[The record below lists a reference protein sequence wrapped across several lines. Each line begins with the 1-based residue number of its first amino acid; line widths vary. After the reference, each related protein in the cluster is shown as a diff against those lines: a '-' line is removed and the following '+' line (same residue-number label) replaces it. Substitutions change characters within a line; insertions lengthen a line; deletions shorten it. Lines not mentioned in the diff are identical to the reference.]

1 MIFLEESGRT
11 QDDLSAAIQDIGFK
25 YEFITRVPNSVLN
38 ALAATVLVSAE
49 RVEEYQI
56 SQRLKAAKKAI
67 NEEID
72 ARAHELGADHLC
84 LAKIKWELSLLL
96 KAQAILQDAER
107 SQREVVQILAH
118 NIGEHHTWTLI
129 AKIVLANILA
139 DRGRQGE
146 ALDFYKT
153 LQPSLDKGLGPRH
166 PETVTA
172 LQLLGISF
180 LALGQFTDA
189 EGAFEKVVLFREK
202 RFSPM
207 HPLTV
212 EAELCLATTF
222 RLHGHLRKA
231 LAVLEH
237 IDSNMRSFFT
247 QDDKV
252 KAQVYISQAVLY
264 TALESLEQAG
274 ETISKASRAIESLQL
289 AEDHSLRLS
298 ALQAKS
304 LIHEARGELNQ
315 QESVLRR
322 VLRAKTL
329 HGDESPTL
337 WDTKTQLAGSLLRQ
351 GQLIPAH
358 DMANEVIMASEES
371 ATEDPDNIDCCTSIV
386 ALSLSR
392 QGKKEKA
399 LEISY
404 QFCHSCLKLYG
415 SGTYNTV
422 RATGSLVRCLVE
434 QNQYEEAR
442 VYCEEMLPY
451 YREEGNRGAEGIA
464 VLRCIAFISNTLGD
478 FTNTEAYCKEAILWA
493 TETYGEDHVETLK
506 VYDMLV
512 RAYVEMGK
520 CSDAENTYRAKFGAQ
535 YAGSQLDLAFKRQL
549 AKLRIKEGDFD
560 AATALRHEVYR
571 LKASSLGRLHPDT
584 IKLTAA
590 VISDAM
596 DIALPDQ
603 VETESLENIQDMK
616 QVVGA
621 SHPLTIKSIA
631 HLAYVYGLH
640 GRFQEAEKLF
650 TELDSFCNVDRA
662 PNPKLYA
669 QILGRRADLFF
680 RRNQLMEAEELER
693 KALAIRTS
701 LHGDSHHIVLT
712 NKVNLA
718 TTLIAQKK
726 HTDAERYLSEVVG
739 CLEGNL
745 SRATPQAMRDF
756 LRHKGSLAAVM
767 FAQGRFEDAA
777 AMYTSI
783 VETAEQVG
791 LDESTVSHWK
801 RERETVLSE
810 QLKQEKAQI

>member
-1 MIFLEESGRT
+1 M
-11 QDDLSAAIQDIGFK
+11 
-25 YEFITRVPNSVLN
+25 
-38 ALAATVLVSAE
+38 
-49 RVEEYQI
+49 

-72 ARAHELGADHLC
+72 ARAHELGAGHLC

-96 KAQAILQDAER
+96 KAQASLQDAER
-107 SQREVVQILAH
+107 SQREVVQILARH
-118 NIGEHHTWTLI
+118 LGEHHTWTLV

-139 DRGRQGE
+139 DRGLQGD
-146 ALDFYKT
+146 ALDLYKT
-153 LQPSLDKGLGPRH
+153 LQPILDKGLGSGH
-166 PETVTA
+166 PETVTV

-180 LALGQFTDA
+180 LELGQFTDA
-189 EGAFEKVVLFREK
+189 EGAFEKVVLLREK
-202 RFSPM
+202 TLSPM
-207 HPLTV
+207 HLLTV

-222 RLHGHLRKA
+222 RLHGHLKKA
-231 LAVLEH
+231 LVVSEH
-237 IDSNMRSFFT
+237 IDNKMSSFFT
-247 QDDKV
+247 QDDNV
-252 KAQVYISQAVLY
+252 KAQVYIFQAFLY
-264 TALESLEQAG
+264 IALDSLEQAR
-274 ETISKASRAIESLQL
+274 ETISKASRAIDNLQL
-289 AEDHSLRLS
+289 AEDHPLRLS
-298 ALQAKS
+298 VLKAQS
-304 LIHEARGELNQ
+304 EIHEARGELGQ

-322 VLRAKTL
+322 ILRANTL
-329 HGDESPTL
+329 HGEESPTL
-337 WDTKTQLAGSLLRQ
+337 WDTKTQLAESLLRQ

-358 DMANEVIMASEES
+358 DMANEVITASEEL
-371 ATEDPDNIDCCTSIV
+371 ATEDPDNIARCTSVV
-386 ALSLSR
+386 ALTLSR

-399 LEISY
+399 LETSH
-404 QFCHSCLKLYG
+404 QFRDSCLKLYR

-422 RATGSLVRCLVE
+422 RATNSLVRCLVE

-451 YREEGNRGAEGIA
+451 YREEGNRGAGGIA
-464 VLRCIAFISNTLGD
+464 VLRCIAFISNKLGD

-493 TETYGEDHVETLK
+493 TETYGEDHVETLE
-506 VYDMLV
+506 VYDTLV

-520 CSDAENTYRAKFGAQ
+520 CSDAENIYRAKFGAQ

-560 AATALRHEVYR
+560 AATELRHEVYQ

-596 DIALPDQ
+596 DIALPEE

-616 QVVGA
+616 QVLGA
-621 SHPLTIKSIA
+621 SHPLTIKSIG
-631 HLAYVYGLH
+631 HLAHVYGLH
-640 GRFQEAEKLF
+640 GRFQVAEKLF
-650 TELDSFCNVDRA
+650 AELDNFCKVDRA

-701 LHGDSHHIVLT
+701 IYGDSHHIVLT

-718 TTLIAQKK
+718 TTLNAQKK

-745 SRATPQAMRDF
+745 SRATPQATRDF
-756 LRHKGSLAAVM
+756 LRRKGSLAAVM

-783 VETAEQVG
+783 VETAGQVG

-801 RERETVLSE
+801 RERGTVLSE
-810 QLKQEKAQI
+810 QLKQEKARI